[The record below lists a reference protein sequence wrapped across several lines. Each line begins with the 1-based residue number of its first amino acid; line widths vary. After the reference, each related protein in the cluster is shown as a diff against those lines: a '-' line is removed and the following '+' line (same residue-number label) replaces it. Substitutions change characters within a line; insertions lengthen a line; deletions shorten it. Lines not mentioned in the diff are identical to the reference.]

1 MQEYLYMNY
10 YLLIVVGL
18 NENFQV
24 AWLTNRAFNLSLCRE
39 IFLVF
44 ILERRTFNIFI
55 ILLTKM
61 NSPLEFIREVR
72 ME

>member
-18 NENFQV
+18 NEIFQV

-61 NSPLEFIREVR
+61 NRPLEFIRKVR